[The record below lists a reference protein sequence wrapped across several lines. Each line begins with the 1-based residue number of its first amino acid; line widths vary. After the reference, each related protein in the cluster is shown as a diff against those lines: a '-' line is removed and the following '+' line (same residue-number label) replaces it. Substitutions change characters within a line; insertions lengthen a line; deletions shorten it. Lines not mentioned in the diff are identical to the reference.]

1 MRIQRVFIAVAIAA
15 TVGLFTLSATGPGST
30 AGAGP
35 SPTEQ
40 NRSAALAPAGVQL
53 GAVLVG
59 GSEVPGPGD
68 ANGWGLADV
77 WVDQTQVCWKITAK
91 AVAPI
96 TAAHIHAGP
105 AGVAGP
111 VIVPL
116 DPFNEGCATAPAR
129 TTRFIESHPGQF
141 YVNLHNA
148 EFPGGAIRG
157 QLAK

>member
-1 MRIQRVFIAVAIAA
+1 MRLPRVFIAVAITA
-15 TVGLFTLSATGPGST
+15 TIGLFTLIIPGTGSSSA
-30 AGAGP
+30 
-35 SPTEQ
+35 EQ
-40 NRSAALAPAGVQL
+40 AKAQALAPAGVQL

-59 GSEVPGPGD
+59 GNEVPGPGD
-68 ANGWGLADV
+68 SNGWGLADV
-77 WVDQTQVCWKITAK
+77 WVNQTQVCWKITAK
-91 AVAPI
+91 SVAPI

-116 DPFNEGCATAPAR
+116 EPFGEGCAATPGR
-129 TTRFIESHPGQF
+129 TTRFIENHPGQF

-157 QLAK
+157 QLAR